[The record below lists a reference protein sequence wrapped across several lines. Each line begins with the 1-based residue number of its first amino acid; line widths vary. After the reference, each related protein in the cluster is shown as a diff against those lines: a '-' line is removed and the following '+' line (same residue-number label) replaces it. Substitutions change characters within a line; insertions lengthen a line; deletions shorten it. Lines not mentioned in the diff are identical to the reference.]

1 MFNRFHLSIVVSLLI
16 LAGGLLT
23 WYQHKQ
29 LGMPFT
35 PDETQDVWTIDA
47 NVLYE
52 SRTRPAKI
60 SLYIPQ
66 FDGEFM
72 PLNERFISDK
82 YGTKVE
88 REGENRQLTWSIRKP
103 SGRQSLYYHVTVAK
117 RKTSG
122 NDAVGPTYTEKN
134 EFDTPIEQ
142 LAAQSLTDLI
152 REQTADIQ
160 TFVTTTVRTLND
172 KSNNNAQLLLE
183 KANNLQDKAEIAV
196 RLLSYAHI
204 PAQIIHML
212 PLDTGSNI
220 EPVIWLRCYNEKE
233 WLYFNFKNGDEGFPA
248 NHIQWWVGKHPVMAT
263 RGAKNPELIFSVA
276 RNSVNTMQLA
286 RMNGGPGD
294 KSILNEYSLFSLPVK
309 MQPVYQTMLMVPV
322 GVLVILLLRSF
333 IGLVT
338 FGTFTPVLIALAFR
352 ETELGWGIFLF
363 TAITSLGLLVRFY
376 LEQLRLLLVP
386 RLGVILTVVVVCMG
400 FISVIGNKL
409 GFERGLSIALFPMVI
424 LTMSIERM
432 SIIWE
437 ERGAAESIKT
447 GIGSLGAASI
457 AYLVMR
463 QPILQHIMF
472 AFPGVTLMLVAVM
485 LMIGRYSGYRLTELF
500 RFKAL
505 TKA

>member
-1 MFNRFHLSIVVSLLI
+1 MFNRFHLSFLVLFLVIT
-16 LAGGLLT
+16 GFFLT
-23 WYQHKQ
+23 AYQHNE

-35 PDETQDVWTIDA
+35 PDETQDIWTIDA
-47 NVLYE
+47 NIIYE
-52 SRTRPAKI
+52 SRPRPAKI
-60 SLYIPQ
+60 SMYIPQ
-66 FDGEFM
+66 FKGQFM

-88 REGENRQLTWSIRKP
+88 REAANRQLTWSIRKP

-117 RKTSG
+117 RKTSDPG
-122 NDAVGPTYTEKN
+122 VTGPTYTEKN
-134 EFDTPIEQ
+134 EFDLPIEQ
-142 LAAQSLTDLI
+142 LAAQSLTDQI

-160 TFVTTTVRTLND
+160 TFVTTTIRTLND
-172 KSNNNAQLLLE
+172 KDNNNSQLLLE
-183 KANNLQDKAEIAV
+183 KTGSVQDRAEIAV

-212 PLDTGSNI
+212 PLDEGSNI
-220 EPVIWLRCYNEKE
+220 EPVIWLRCYNEEK
-233 WLYFNFKNGDEGFPA
+233 WLYFSFKNGDEGMPD
-248 NHIQWWVGKHPVMAT
+248 NHIQWWEGKHSAFTT

-286 RMNGGPGD
+286 RMNGGPGN

-322 GVLVILLLRSF
+322 GVLVILFLRSF

-352 ETELGWGIFLF
+352 ETELGWGILLF

-386 RLGVILTVVVVCMG
+386 RLGVILTVVVICMG
-400 FISVIGNKL
+400 FISIIGNKL

-447 GIGSLGAASI
+447 GIGSLVAASI

-463 QPILQHIMF
+463 EPILQHIMF
-472 AFPGVTLMLVAVM
+472 AFPGVTLILLAVM
-485 LMIGRYSGYRLTELF
+485 LLVGRYSGYRLTELF

-505 TKA
+505 TKS